1 MANTLRPIA
10 MTPFLRK
17 SLLASVL
24 ISSAVVVTATA
35 YAEPVL
41 YGLPISNE
49 QAKKV
54 GSAAA
59 AEARKNNWT
68 VVVAVVDS
76 SGTLTYLEKIDGTQI
91 ASVETAIGKAK
102 TANNFKRP
110 TKLLED
116 AVLNNRVVMLNL
128 PGVLPLQGGLPIVV
142 DGKIIGAIGVSGA
155 KSQEDEQAA
164 AAGISAIASK

>member
-1 MANTLRPIA
+1 MP
-10 MTPFLRK
+10 
-17 SLLASVL
+17 SLLHTLLLVSIFNLA
-24 ISSAVVVTATA
+24 SSAV
-35 YAEPVL
+35 AEPLL
-41 YGLPISNE
+41 YGSPISID

-54 GSAAA
+54 GSTAA